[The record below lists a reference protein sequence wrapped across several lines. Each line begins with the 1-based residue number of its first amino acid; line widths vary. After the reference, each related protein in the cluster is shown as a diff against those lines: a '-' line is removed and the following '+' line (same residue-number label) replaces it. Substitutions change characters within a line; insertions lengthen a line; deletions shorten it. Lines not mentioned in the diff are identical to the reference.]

1 MTVER
6 INPPTLLPPAENA
19 YAHITRSTGSVSY
32 RISGQVAVDVDGSDL
47 CVDDIE
53 GQTRACYESI
63 GRALS
68 HIKLG
73 WSDVT
78 HLLTFTTDIAAYS
91 QIEAKVIAELFGEH
105 PPQQPWFKLRN
116 CSAQRGSLRFRQM
129 RSAGIRRTP
138 SPVMDFCAAAVTTTG
153 K

>member
-105 PPQQPWFKLRN
+105 PPAATVVQVTQLF
-116 CSAQRGSLRFRQM
+116 
-129 RSAGIRRTP
+129 
-138 SPVMDFCAAAVTTTG
+138 SPTWLIEIQADAVSG
-153 K
+153 Y